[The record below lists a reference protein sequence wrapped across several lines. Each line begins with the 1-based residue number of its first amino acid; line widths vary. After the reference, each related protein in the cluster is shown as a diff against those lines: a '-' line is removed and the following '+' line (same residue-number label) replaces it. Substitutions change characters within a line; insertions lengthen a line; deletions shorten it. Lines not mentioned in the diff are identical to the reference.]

1 MKRYYLQVIGAG
13 VYKYEVYATSFHTQ
27 TSGSTSSEYYA
38 FYDGEV
44 LVACYPIDRTI
55 IVRIDEDAEVQ

>member
-1 MKRYYLQVIGAG
+1 MKKYYLQVIGGG

-27 TSGSTSSEYYA
+27 TSGSTSSGYYA
-38 FYDGEV
+38 FYDGKS
-44 LVACYPIDRTI
+44 LVACYPIDRTL